1 MINGTVRRV
10 AVTGIGIVSPL
21 GNTAADVTTSLLT
34 GRSGIRHLDAAFSD
48 RLTVR
53 IAAPVDFHCADR
65 FEPPKLRMLD
75 RASQFALAAT
85 QDAIADASL
94 TLHDDEKAR
103 SGVFIGT
110 GMGGAQTT
118 EHGYHTIYAE
128 QLNKLKPFSVLM
140 AMNNAAASWIG
151 IDYGITGP
159 VLTFSNACSSSAV
172 AIGEAARRIASGEAD
187 VMIAGGTE
195 APLWLGP
202 MKAWEAL
209 RTLAPEDAED
219 PSTSCKPFAK
229 NRGGMVLGEGAGIVV
244 LESWERAVSR
254 GATIYAELAGYGLST
269 DAVHLTRPSVEGQA
283 RAMALALG
291 SAGMDSCEIDYLN
304 AHGTG
309 TIANDSTETA
319 AIRTVFG
326 DNASSLPVS
335 STKSTHGHL
344 LGAAGAVEL
353 IVSLLAMRDHILP
366 PTMHLRLSDPE
377 CDLDYVP
384 NRARVGCRVRA
395 VMSNSFAFGG
405 TNAVLIARAP

>member
-1 MINGTVRRV
+1 MRRV
-10 AVTGIGIVSPL
+10 AITGIGIVSPL
-21 GNTAADVTTSLLT
+21 GNTSADVAASLLS
-34 GRSGIRHLDAAFSD
+34 GRSGIRRLDAVFSD
-48 RLTVR
+48 RLTMR
-53 IAAPVDFHCADR
+53 IAAPVAFQCADR
-65 FEPPKLRMLD
+65 FDPPKLRMLD
-75 RASQFALAAT
+75 RASQFALTAT
-85 QDAIADASL
+85 QDAIADADL
-94 TLHDDEKAR
+94 TLHNDEKAR

-118 EHGYHTIYAE
+118 DDGYHTIYAE

-140 AMNNAAASWIG
+140 AMNNAAAAWIG

-172 AIGEAARRIASGEAD
+172 AIGEAARRIASGETD

-209 RTLAPEDAED
+209 RTLAPEDTGN
-219 PSTSCKPFAK
+219 PSASCKPFSK
-229 NRGGMVLGEGAGIVV
+229 NRSGMVLGEGAGILV

-254 GATIYAELAGYGLST
+254 GASIYAELAGYGLST
-269 DAVHLTRPSVEGQA
+269 DAGHLTRPSVEGQA
-283 RAMALALG
+283 RAMALALA
-291 SAGMDSCEIDYLN
+291 SAGMDAQEIDYLN

-319 AIRTVFG
+319 AIKTVFG
-326 DNASSLPVS
+326 AAASSLPVS

-353 IVSLLAMRDHILP
+353 IVSLLAMRNRMLP
-366 PTMHLRLSDPE
+366 PTMHLRLPDPE

-384 NRARVGCRVRA
+384 NRARTDCRIRA
-395 VMSNSFAFGG
+395 VMSSSFAFGG
-405 TNAVLIARAP
+405 TNAVLIARTP